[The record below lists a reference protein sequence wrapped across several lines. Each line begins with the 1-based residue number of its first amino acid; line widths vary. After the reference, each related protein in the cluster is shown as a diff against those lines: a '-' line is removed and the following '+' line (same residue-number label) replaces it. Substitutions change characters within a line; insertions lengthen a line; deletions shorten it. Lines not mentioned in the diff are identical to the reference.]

1 MKIALI
7 AGEPSGDKLGAAL
20 IDGLD
25 AILEQP
31 ADFIGVAGPRMIT
44 RGMDSLFAMQELSV
58 MGIVEILKQY
68 PRLKRRLDETADYI
82 IAQNPDV
89 LITIDAP
96 EFSLRLAKIIHA
108 KSDIPTVHYVAPTVW
123 AWRPKRADK
132 MAQFIDHVLALFPFE
147 PPLMQR
153 AGMSCDFVG
162 HPVVTDPIA
171 TNEEVA
177 AFRDDFG
184 IGDAPLVLIL
194 PGSRNNEISKLMAP
208 FGETLALARQ
218 TMPDLQCVLPAAP
231 HVVGAVQEAV
241 QNWPIRPIVLDH
253 RELGETTYEVAKR
266 AAFRAADVALAASG
280 TVSLELAAND
290 TPMVIAYDMGW
301 LSRQIIGRMLITD
314 TVTLVNL
321 VTDTR
326 VIPEFIGK
334 NCRADLIA
342 PALLESLIA
351 PQGQLRAL
359 RDTMDKLG
367 RGATSPGTQAAG
379 SVIRFLNGAQR
390 AGKAS

>member
-7 AGEPSGDKLGAAL
+7 AGESSGDKLGAAL

-96 EFSLRLAKIIHA
+96 EFSLRLAKIIHS

-132 MAQFIDHVLALFPFE
+132 MAHFIDHVLALFPFE

-194 PGSRNNEISKLMAP
+194 PGSRNNEVSKLMAP
-208 FGETLALARQ
+208 FGETLALTRQ

-379 SVIRFLNGAQR
+379 SVIRFLNGTQR

>member
-96 EFSLRLAKIIHA
+96 EFSLRLAKIIHS

-132 MAQFIDHVLALFPFE
+132 MAHFIDHVLALFPFE

-367 RGATSPGTQAAG
+367 RGAPSPGTQAAG
-379 SVIRFLNGAQR
+379 SVIRFLNGTQR

>member
-7 AGEPSGDKLGAAL
+7 AGESSGDKLGAAL

-96 EFSLRLAKIIHA
+96 EFSLRLAKIIHS

-132 MAQFIDHVLALFPFE
+132 MAHFIDHVLALFPFE

-379 SVIRFLNGAQR
+379 SVIRFLNGNQR

>member
-7 AGEPSGDKLGAAL
+7 AGESSGDKLGASL

-96 EFSLRLAKIIHA
+96 EFSLRLAKIIHS

-132 MAQFIDHVLALFPFE
+132 MAHFIDHVLALFPFE

>member
-7 AGEPSGDKLGAAL
+7 AGESSGDKLGAAL

-96 EFSLRLAKIIHA
+96 EFSLRLAKIIHS

-132 MAQFIDHVLALFPFE
+132 MAHFIDHVLALFPFE

-153 AGMSCDFVG
+153 AGISCDFVG

-379 SVIRFLNGAQR
+379 SVIRFLNGTQR

>member
-7 AGEPSGDKLGAAL
+7 AGEASGDKLGAAL
-20 IDGLD
+20 IDGFD

-31 ADFIGVAGPRMIT
+31 ADFIGVAGPRMMA

-171 TNEEVA
+171 TNEEA
-177 AFRDDFG
+177 AEFRDDFG

-194 PGSRNNEISKLMAP
+194 PGSRNSEISKLMAP

-342 PALLESLIA
+342 PALLETLNA
-351 PQGQLRAL
+351 PQGQLGAL

-367 RGATSPGTQAAG
+367 RGAPSPGTQAAG

>member
-20 IDGLD
+20 IDGLN

-31 ADFIGVAGPRMIT
+31 ADFIGVAGPRMMK

-96 EFSLRLAKIIHA
+96 EFSLRLAKIIHS

-132 MAQFIDHVLALFPFE
+132 MAHFIDHVLALFPFE

-351 PQGQLRAL
+351 PQGQLGAL

-367 RGATSPGTQAAG
+367 RGAPSPGTQAAG
-379 SVIRFLNGAQR
+379 SVIRFLNGTQR

>member
-7 AGEPSGDKLGAAL
+7 AGESSGDKLGAAL

-68 PRLKRRLDETADYI
+68 PRLKRRLNETADYI

-351 PQGQLRAL
+351 PQGQLGAL

-367 RGATSPGTQAAG
+367 RGAPSPGTQAAG

>member
-31 ADFIGVAGPRMIT
+31 ADFIGVAGPRMMK

-68 PRLKRRLDETADYI
+68 PRLKRRLNETADYI

-132 MAQFIDHVLALFPFE
+132 MAHFIDHVLALFPFE

>member
-7 AGEPSGDKLGAAL
+7 AGESSGDKLGAAL

-96 EFSLRLAKIIHA
+96 EFSLRLAKIIHS

-132 MAQFIDHVLALFPFE
+132 MAHFIDHVLALFPFE

-351 PQGQLRAL
+351 PQGQLGAL

-367 RGATSPGTQAAG
+367 RGAPSPGTQAAG

>member
-1 MKIALI
+1 
-7 AGEPSGDKLGAAL
+7 
-20 IDGLD
+20 
-25 AILEQP
+25 
-31 ADFIGVAGPRMIT
+31 
-44 RGMDSLFAMQELSV
+44 

-132 MAQFIDHVLALFPFE
+132 MAHFIDHVLALFPFE

-351 PQGQLRAL
+351 PQGQLGAL

-367 RGATSPGTQAAG
+367 RGAPSPGTQAAG
-379 SVIRFLNGAQR
+379 SVIRFLNGTQR

>member
-1 MKIALI
+1 MKIALVV
-7 AGEPSGDKLGAAL
+7 GEASGDKLGASL
-20 IDGLD
+20 IDGFD
-25 AILEQP
+25 TILEQP
-31 ADFIGVAGPRMIT
+31 ADFIGVAGPRMMA
-44 RGMDSLFAMQELSV
+44 RGMDTLFPMQELSV

-68 PRLKRRLDETADYI
+68 PHLKRRLNQTAEYI

-89 LITIDAP
+89 FITIDAP

-108 KSDIPTVHYVAPTVW
+108 KTDIPTVHYVAPTVW

-147 PPLMQR
+147 PALMQR

-162 HPVVTDPIA
+162 HPVVTDQIA
-171 TNEEVA
+171 STDA
-177 AFRDDFG
+177 ALSFRSDHG
-184 IGDAPLVLIL
+184 IGDAPLALIL
-194 PGSRNNEISKLMAP
+194 PGSRNSEIAKLMTP
-208 FGETLALARQ
+208 FGQTVALARQ
-218 TMPDLQCVLPAAP
+218 SVPDLQFVLPAAP
-231 HVVGAVQEAV
+231 HVAGAVQEAV

-253 RELGETTYEVAKR
+253 RELGESAYENAKR

-326 VIPEFIGK
+326 VIPEFIAK

-342 PALLESLIA
+342 PALVETLNA

-359 RDTMDKLG
+359 RDSMDKLG
-367 RGATSPGTQAAG
+367 RGARAPGVQAAG
-379 SVIRFLNGAQR
+379 SVIKFLNQA
-390 AGKAS
+390 

>member
-31 ADFIGVAGPRMIT
+31 ADFIGVAGPRMMK

-68 PRLKRRLDETADYI
+68 PRLKRRLKETADYI

-96 EFSLRLAKIIHA
+96 EFSLRLAEIIHA

-132 MAQFIDHVLALFPFE
+132 MAHFIDHVLALFPFE

-351 PQGQLRAL
+351 PQGQLGAL

-367 RGATSPGTQAAG
+367 RGALSPGTQAAG
-379 SVIRFLNGAQR
+379 SVIRFLNGA
-390 AGKAS
+390 

>member
-7 AGEPSGDKLGAAL
+7 AGESSGDKLGAAL

-31 ADFIGVAGPRMIT
+31 ADFIGVAGPRMMK

-367 RGATSPGTQAAG
+367 RGAPSPGTQAAG
-379 SVIRFLNGAQR
+379 SVIRFLNGTQR

>member
-20 IDGLD
+20 IDGLN

-31 ADFIGVAGPRMIT
+31 ADFIGVAGPRMMK

-96 EFSLRLAKIIHA
+96 EFSLRLAKIIHS

-132 MAQFIDHVLALFPFE
+132 MAHFIDHVLALFPFE

-367 RGATSPGTQAAG
+367 RGAPSPGTQAAG
-379 SVIRFLNGAQR
+379 SVIRFLNGTQR

>member
-7 AGEPSGDKLGAAL
+7 AGEASGDKLGAAL
-20 IDGLD
+20 IDGFD

-31 ADFIGVAGPRMIT
+31 ADFIGVAGPRMMA
-44 RGMDSLFAMQELSV
+44 RGMESLFAMQELSV

-68 PRLKRRLDETADYI
+68 PRLKRRLNETADYI

-147 PPLMQR
+147 PPLMQG

-171 TNEEVA
+171 TDEEAV

-184 IGDAPLVLIL
+184 IGDAPVALIL
-194 PGSRNNEISKLMAP
+194 PGSRISEISKLMAP

-218 TMPDLQCVLPAAP
+218 SMPDLQCVLPAAP

-253 RELGETTYEVAKR
+253 REMGESAYDAAKS
-266 AAFRAADVALAASG
+266 ASFRAADVALAASG

-342 PALLESLIA
+342 PALVETLNA
-351 PQGQLRAL
+351 PQGQLGAL
-359 RDTMDKLG
+359 CDTMDKLG
-367 RGATSPGTQAAG
+367 RGAPSPGTQAAG
-379 SVIRFLNGAQR
+379 SVIRFLNGA
-390 AGKAS
+390 

>member
-7 AGEPSGDKLGAAL
+7 AGEASGDKLGAAL
-20 IDGLD
+20 IDGFD

-31 ADFIGVAGPRMIT
+31 ADFIGVAGPRMMA
-44 RGMDSLFAMQELSV
+44 RGMESLFAMQELSV

-68 PRLKRRLDETADYI
+68 PRLKQRLDETADYI

-96 EFSLRLAKIIHA
+96 EFSLRLAKIIHS

-132 MAQFIDHVLALFPFE
+132 MAHFIDHVLALFPFE

-241 QNWPIRPIVLDH
+241 QNWPNRPIVLDH

-342 PALLESLIA
+342 PALVETLNA
-351 PQGQLRAL
+351 PQGQLGAL

-367 RGATSPGTQAAG
+367 RGAPSPGTQAAG
-379 SVIRFLNGAQR
+379 SVIRFLNGA
-390 AGKAS
+390 

>member
-7 AGEPSGDKLGAAL
+7 AGESSGDKLGAAL

-96 EFSLRLAKIIHA
+96 EFSLRLAKIIHS

-132 MAQFIDHVLALFPFE
+132 MAHFIDHVLALFPFE

-351 PQGQLRAL
+351 PQGQLGAL

-367 RGATSPGTQAAG
+367 RGAPSPGTQAAG
-379 SVIRFLNGAQR
+379 SVIRFLDGAQR

>member
-20 IDGLD
+20 IDGLN

-31 ADFIGVAGPRMIT
+31 ADFIGVAGPRMVK

-96 EFSLRLAKIIHA
+96 EFSLRLAKIIHS

-132 MAQFIDHVLALFPFE
+132 MAHFIDHVLALFPFE

-379 SVIRFLNGAQR
+379 SVIRFLNGTQR

>member
-7 AGEPSGDKLGAAL
+7 AGEASGDKLGAAL
-20 IDGLD
+20 IDGFD

-31 ADFIGVAGPRMIT
+31 ADFIGVAGPRMMA

-68 PRLKRRLDETADYI
+68 PRLKQRLNEAADYI

-96 EFSLRLAKIIHA
+96 EFSLRLARIIHA

-171 TNEEVA
+171 TDEEAA
-177 AFRDDFG
+177 AFRGDFG
-184 IGDAPLVLIL
+184 IGDAALALIL
-194 PGSRNNEISKLMAP
+194 PGSRNSEISKLMAP
-208 FGETLALARQ
+208 FGETLAIVRQ
-218 TMPDLQCVLPAAP
+218 SMPDLQCVLPAAP
-231 HVVGAVQEAV
+231 HVVGTVQEAV
-241 QNWPIRPIVLDH
+241 QNWPMRPIVLDH
-253 RELGETTYEVAKR
+253 REMGETTYEVAKR

-280 TVSLELAAND
+280 TVSLELAANE

-342 PALLESLIA
+342 PALLETLNA
-351 PQGQLRAL
+351 PQGQLGAL

-367 RGATSPGTQAAG
+367 RGAPSPGTQAAG
-379 SVIRFLNGAQR
+379 SVIRFLNGA
-390 AGKAS
+390 

>member
-7 AGEPSGDKLGAAL
+7 AGESSGDKLGAAL

-96 EFSLRLAKIIHA
+96 EFSLRLAKIIHS

-132 MAQFIDHVLALFPFE
+132 MAHFIDHVLALFPFE

-342 PALLESLIA
+342 PALVETLNA
-351 PQGQLRAL
+351 PQGQLGAL
-359 RDTMDKLG
+359 CDTMDKLG
-367 RGATSPGTQAAG
+367 RGAPSPGTQAAG
-379 SVIRFLNGAQR
+379 SVIRFLNGA
-390 AGKAS
+390 

>member
-7 AGEPSGDKLGAAL
+7 AGESSGDKLGAAL

-31 ADFIGVAGPRMIT
+31 ADFIGVAGPRMMK

-96 EFSLRLAKIIHA
+96 EFSLRLAKIIHS

-132 MAQFIDHVLALFPFE
+132 MAHFIDHVLALFPFE

>member
-20 IDGLD
+20 IDGLN

-68 PRLKRRLDETADYI
+68 PRLKRRLNETADYI

-89 LITIDAP
+89 LITIDTP

-132 MAQFIDHVLALFPFE
+132 MAHFIDHVLALFPFE

-231 HVVGAVQEAV
+231 HVVSAVQEAV

-379 SVIRFLNGAQR
+379 SVIRFLNGTQR

>member
-7 AGEPSGDKLGAAL
+7 AGESSGDKLGAAL

-132 MAQFIDHVLALFPFE
+132 MAHFIDHVLALFPFE

-367 RGATSPGTQAAG
+367 RGAPSPGTQAAG
-379 SVIRFLNGAQR
+379 SVIRFLNGTQR

>member
-1 MKIALI
+1 
-7 AGEPSGDKLGAAL
+7 
-20 IDGLD
+20 
-25 AILEQP
+25 
-31 ADFIGVAGPRMIT
+31 
-44 RGMDSLFAMQELSV
+44 
-58 MGIVEILKQY
+58 
-68 PRLKRRLDETADYI
+68 
-82 IAQNPDV
+82 

-147 PPLMQR
+147 PPLMQG

-171 TNEEVA
+171 TDEEAV

-184 IGDAPLVLIL
+184 IGDAPL
-194 PGSRNNEISKLMAP
+194 
-208 FGETLALARQ
+208 RQ
-218 TMPDLQCVLPAAP
+218 SMPDLQCVLPAAP

-253 RELGETTYEVAKR
+253 REMGESAYDAAKS
-266 AAFRAADVALAASG
+266 ASFRAADVALAASG

-301 LSRQIIGRMLITD
+301 LSRQIIGR
-314 TVTLVNL
+314 
-321 VTDTR
+321 
-326 VIPEFIGK
+326 
-334 NCRADLIA
+334 
-342 PALLESLIA
+342 ALC
-351 PQGQLRAL
+351 
-359 RDTMDKLG
+359 DTMDKLG
-367 RGATSPGTQAAG
+367 RGAPSPGTQAAG
-379 SVIRFLNGAQR
+379 SVIRFLNGV
-390 AGKAS
+390 

>member
-1 MKIALI
+1 MMA
-7 AGEPSGDKLGAAL
+7 
-20 IDGLD
+20 
-25 AILEQP
+25 Q
-31 ADFIGVAGPRMIT
+31 
-44 RGMDSLFAMQELSV
+44 GMDSLFAMQELSV

-68 PRLKRRLDETADYI
+68 PRLKRRLTETADYI

-96 EFSLRLAKIIHA
+96 EFSLRLAQIIHA

-153 AGMSCDFVG
+153 TGMSCDFVG

-171 TNEEVA
+171 TNDEAV

-184 IGDAPLVLIL
+184 IGDAPLALIL
-194 PGSRNNEISKLMAP
+194 PGSRNSEISKLMAP
-208 FGETLALARQ
+208 FGETVAMARQ
-218 TMPDLQCVLPAAP
+218 SMSDLQCVLPAAP

-253 RELGETTYEVAKR
+253 RELGETAYDVAKR
-266 AAFRAADVALAASG
+266 VAFRAADVAVAASG
-280 TVSLELAAND
+280 TVSLELAANA

-334 NCRADLIA
+334 NCRANLIA
-342 PALLESLIA
+342 PALLETLNA
-351 PQGQLRAL
+351 PQGQLGAL

-367 RGATSPGTQAAG
+367 RGAQSPGAQAAA
-379 SVIRFLNGAQR
+379 SVIRFLNGA
-390 AGKAS
+390 

>member
-31 ADFIGVAGPRMIT
+31 ADFIGVAGPRMMK

-68 PRLKRRLDETADYI
+68 PRLKRRLNETADYI

-367 RGATSPGTQAAG
+367 RGAPSPGTQAAG
-379 SVIRFLNGAQR
+379 SVIRFLNGTQR

>member
-7 AGEPSGDKLGAAL
+7 AGEASGDKLGAAL
-20 IDGLD
+20 IDGFN
-25 AILEQP
+25 AILQQP
-31 ADFIGVAGPRMIT
+31 SDFIGVAGPRMMK
-44 RGMDSLFAMQELSV
+44 RGMDSLFSMQELSV

-68 PRLKRRLDETADYI
+68 PRLKRRLNETADYI

-96 EFSLRLAKIIHA
+96 EFSLRLAKIIHS

-132 MAQFIDHVLALFPFE
+132 MAHFIDHVLALFPFE

-231 HVVGAVQEAV
+231 HVVSAVQEAV

-253 RELGETTYEVAKR
+253 RELGETTYEVTKR

-367 RGATSPGTQAAG
+367 RGAPSPGTQAAG

>member
-7 AGEPSGDKLGAAL
+7 AGESSGDKLGAAL

-96 EFSLRLAKIIHA
+96 EFSLRLAKIIHS

-132 MAQFIDHVLALFPFE
+132 MAHFIDHVLALFPFE

-177 AFRDDFG
+177 TFRDDFG

-379 SVIRFLNGAQR
+379 SVIRFLNGTQR

>member
-7 AGEPSGDKLGAAL
+7 AGESSGDKLGAAL

-96 EFSLRLAKIIHA
+96 EFSLRLAKIIHS

-132 MAQFIDHVLALFPFE
+132 MAHFIDHVLALFPFE

-231 HVVGAVQEAV
+231 HVVSAVQEAV

-379 SVIRFLNGAQR
+379 SVIRFLNGTQR